1 VRVTATWPCDDLPSE
16 RFPIFTR
23 ANTGEV
29 FSDAAT
35 PLTWSVFG
43 TGVYDAAYRDG
54 LYRIGVFTPE
64 DFRPE
69 GECEVVGC
77 FGGYVYINVSI
88 SRVLAVRTPGMTAE
102 AIDQSFFGEHPDV
115 RPYSPHRLDEDPAC
129 TERMVA
135 WMGSLFSATDVPEL
149 AEHTHRIDEVVA
161 ARPDLTTLSDAE
173 LVDRYR
179 SLVPEMRPVFAT
191 HIVHLYASNIVA
203 GLIAQV
209 GAAVGAGELVA
220 KATAGLGDV
229 DSAQQAYDLW
239 NLSRV
244 VRSSPSVSAEFD
256 QGVRGLLGR
265 LQDAAGRD
273 ADQGVKS
280 FLAGWEQFVDD
291 WGFLGPSVW
300 EFRSPTY
307 GANPEIPLRML
318 DHARKV
324 ADEQSPEL
332 RTAHLGA
339 DREAA
344 VAEIARRLEGS
355 ELQAQFLGAAHAA
368 TLFLPAREA
377 TKVQCTRL
385 CEEARMTMR
394 ELGGRFV
401 ERGVLARW
409 QDVLLLMGDEI
420 DDFVA
425 DPGPFAE
432 TVDQRKATLTL
443 LESKWPPFILDGAP
457 PPVEEFEDR
466 DESVSS
472 PVSAGEVL
480 RGLGVAPGTH
490 TGPAR
495 VVRSLVDDVELE
507 PGDVLVA
514 MTTDSSWG
522 PLFLTAGAVVCQTG
536 AAISHAAIVSR
547 ELGIPAAVS
556 VQDCT
561 TRIVDGTV
569 VTVDGNTGTVTV
581 H

>member
-1 VRVTATWPCDDLPSE
+1 MPVTATWPCDDLPSE

-54 LYRIGVFTPE
+54 LYEIGVFTPE

-102 AIDQSFFGEHPDV
+102 AIDQSLFGEHPDV
-115 RPYSPHRLDEDPAC
+115 RPYKPHPLDENAAC

-135 WMGSLFSATDVPEL
+135 WMTSLFTATDVPEV
-149 AEHTHRIDEVVA
+149 AAHTRRVDEVVA
-161 ARPDLTTLSDAE
+161 ARPDLTTLSDTE

-179 SLVPEMRPVFAT
+179 SLVPEMRPVFAS
-191 HIVHLYASNIVA
+191 HIVHLYAANIVT
-203 GLIAQV
+203 GLVAQV
-209 GAAVGAGELVA
+209 GAAVGAGDLVA
-220 KATAGLGDV
+220 NVTAGLGEV
-229 DSAQQAYDLW
+229 DSAQQSFDLW
-239 NLSRV
+239 ALSRIAHH
-244 VRSSPSVSAEFD
+244 SPAVSAAFD
-256 QGVRGLLGR
+256 KGVDGLLQR
-265 LQDAAGRD
+265 LHDDGGEDA
-273 ADQGVKS
+273 KP
-280 FLAGWEQFVDD
+280 FLDGWDRFVTD

-307 GANPEIPLRML
+307 GADPEIALRML

-324 ADEQSPEL
+324 DDDQSPEI
-332 RTAHLGA
+332 RTAHLVE
-339 DREAA
+339 DRKAA
-344 VAEIARRLEGS
+344 VAEIAGRLEGDPDT
-355 ELQAQFLGAAHAA
+355 QGQFLGAANAA

-385 CEEARMTMR
+385 CDEARRTMR
-394 ELGGRFV
+394 ELGTRLT

-420 DDFVA
+420 DAFVA
-425 DPGPFAE
+425 SPAGFAE
-432 TVDQRKATLTL
+432 TVDERRATLDL
-443 LESKWPPFILDGAP
+443 LESKWPPFILEGAP
-457 PPVEEFEDR
+457 PPIEQFADR
-466 DESVSS
+466 DSSIVS
-472 PVSAGEVL
+472 PVSAGDVL
-480 RGLGVAPGTH
+480 NGIGVAPGTH

-507 PGDVLVA
+507 PGEVLVA

-536 AAISHAAIVSR
+536 ATISHAAIVSR

-569 VTVDGNTGTVTV
+569 LTVDGNTGVVTV

>member
-1 VRVTATWPCDDLPSE
+1 MSVTWPCDDKPSE

-43 TGVYDAAYRDG
+43 RGVYDAAYRDG
-54 LYRIGVFTPE
+54 LYRIGVFTPD

-102 AIDQSFFGEHPDV
+102 AIDRSFFGEHPDV
-115 RPYSPHRLDEDPAC
+115 RPYRPNPLDENPEC

-135 WMGSLFSATDVPEL
+135 WMTSLFGATAIPEF
-149 AEHTHRIDEVVA
+149 EQHRTRIDRVVA
-161 ARPDLTTLSDAE
+161 QRPDLGALTDAG
-173 LVDRYR
+173 LVDHYR
-179 SLVPEMRPVFAT
+179 GLVPEMRPVFAT
-191 HIVHLYASNIVA
+191 HIVNLYSANIVA

-220 KATAGLGDV
+220 RVTAGLGDV
-229 DSAQQAYDLW
+229 DSAEQSFDLW
-239 NLSRV
+239 RLSRTVRNSPV
-244 VRSSPSVSAEFD
+244 VGAEFD
-256 QGVRGLLGR
+256 KGVDGLLSR
-265 LQDAAGRD
+265 LEAASDHPEVQAFRKEWDAFIGA
-273 ADQGVKS
+273 
-280 FLAGWEQFVDD
+280 

-307 GANPEIPLRML
+307 GSNPEIPLRML
-318 DHARKV
+318 DHARAV
-324 ADEQSPEL
+324 TDDRSPQH
-332 RTAHLGA
+332 RTAHVVA
-339 DREAA
+339 EREAA
-344 VAEIARRLEGS
+344 VAEIAKRLEGDPAT
-355 ELQAQFLGAAHAA
+355 QGQFLAAANVA
-368 TLFLPAREA
+368 RIFLPGREA

-394 ELGGRFV
+394 ELGGRLV

-409 QDVLLLMGDEI
+409 QDVLLLMDDEI
-420 DDFVA
+420 DAFVS
-425 DPGPFAE
+425 DPAPFAE
-432 TVDQRKATLTL
+432 IVDERKATLTL
-443 LESKWPPFILDGAP
+443 LEAKWPPFILEGAP
-457 PPVEEFEDR
+457 PSAETFEDR
-466 DESVSS
+466 DSSITS
-472 PVSAGEVL
+472 PVGAGEVL
-480 RGLGVAPGTH
+480 AGLGVSPGSH

-495 VVRSLVDDVELE
+495 VVRSLIDDVDLE

-561 TRIVDGTV
+561 TRIADGTV

-581 H
+581 G

>member
-1 VRVTATWPCDDLPSE
+1 VTATWPCDDLPSE

-54 LYRIGVFTPE
+54 LYQIGVFTPE

-115 RPYSPHRLDEDPAC
+115 RPYRPHPLDENPAC

-135 WMGSLFSATDVPEL
+135 WMTSLFTATAVPEV
-149 AEHTHRIDEVVA
+149 AEHTRRIDKIVA
-161 ARPDLTTLSDAE
+161 ERPDLTTLTDTE

-191 HIVHLYASNIVA
+191 HIVHLYSANIVA

-220 KATAGLGDV
+220 KATSGLGEV
-229 DSAQQAYDLW
+229 DSAQQSYDLW
-239 NLSRV
+239 NLSRI
-244 VRSSPSVSAEFD
+244 VRNSSAVTAEFEKGVHGLLERLSAAGPD
-256 QGVRGLLGR
+256 VDDGVRE
-265 LQDAAGRD
+265 
-273 ADQGVKS
+273 
-280 FLAGWEQFVDD
+280 FLAGWDQFVSD

-307 GANPEIPLRML
+307 GSNPEIPLRML

-324 ADEQSPEL
+324 TDEHSPDI
-332 RTAHLGA
+332 RTAHLAA

-344 VAEIARRLEGS
+344 VAEIARRLEGN
-355 ELQAQFLGAAHAA
+355 ELQGQFLGAANAA

-420 DDFVA
+420 DDFVSN
-425 DPGPFAE
+425 PGPFAE
-432 TVDQRKATLTL
+432 RVDERKATLLL
-443 LESKWPPFILDGAP
+443 LESKWPPFILEGAP
-457 PPVEEFEDR
+457 GPAEDFEDR
-466 DESVSS
+466 SDAIVS
-472 PVSAGEVL
+472 PVGSGDVL
-480 RGLGVAPGTH
+480 QGLGVSPGRH

-495 VVRSLVDDVELE
+495 VVRSLLDDVELE
-507 PGDVLVA
+507 PDDVLVA

-561 TRIVDGTV
+561 TRIIDGTMI
-569 VTVDGNTGTVTV
+569 TVDGDTGTVTV

>member
-1 VRVTATWPCDDLPSE
+1 MTATWPCDDLPSE

-102 AIDQSFFGEHPDV
+102 AIDQSLFGEHPDV
-115 RPYSPHRLDEDPAC
+115 RPYRPHPLDENPEC

-135 WMGSLFSATDVPEL
+135 WMGSLFTATSVPEV
-149 AEHTHRIDEVVA
+149 AEHTRRIDEVVA
-161 ARPDLTTLSDAE
+161 ARPDLTSLSDAE

-191 HIVHLYASNIVA
+191 HIVHLYASNIIT

-209 GAAVGAGELVA
+209 GAAVGAEELVP
-220 KATAGLGDV
+220 KVTSGLGDV
-229 DSAQQAYDLW
+229 ESAQQSFDLW
-239 NLSRV
+239 NLSRI
-244 VRSSPSVSAEFD
+244 VRDSPTVTAEFD
-256 QGVRGLLGR
+256 QGIEGVVAR
-265 LQDAAGRD
+265 LRAAGSD
-273 ADQGVKS
+273 ADEGVKA
-280 FLAGWEQFVDD
+280 FLTSWDRFITN

-307 GANPEIPLRML
+307 GTNPDIPLRML
-318 DHARKV
+318 NYARKV
-324 ADEQSPEL
+324 SDDQSPEI
-332 RTAHLGA
+332 RTAHLEG
-339 DREAA
+339 DRQAA
-344 VAEIARRLEGS
+344 VAEIARRLDGNEMH
-355 ELQAQFLGAAHAA
+355 AQFLGAANAA
-368 TLFLPAREA
+368 ALFLPAREA

-420 DDFVA
+420 DQFVTN
-425 DPGPFAE
+425 PVSLGE
-432 TVDQRKATLTL
+432 TVDKRKATLTL
-443 LESKWPPFILDGAP
+443 LESKWPPFILEGAP
-457 PPVEEFEDR
+457 PAIEEFEDR
-466 DESVSS
+466 DDSITSAVSC
-472 PVSAGEVL
+472 GDVL
-480 RGLGVAPGTH
+480 QGLGVSAGTH

-495 VVRSLVDDVELE
+495 IVRSLIDDVDLE

-514 MTTDSSWG
+514 KTTDSSWG
-522 PLFLTAGAVVCQTG
+522 PLFLSAGAVVCETG

-556 VQDCT
+556 VQGCT
-561 TRIVDGTV
+561 TRITDGTIL
-569 VTVDGNTGTVTV
+569 TVDGNTGTVTV

>member
-1 VRVTATWPCDDLPSE
+1 MTATWPCDDLPSE

-35 PLTWSVFG
+35 PLTWSLFG

-54 LYRIGVFTPE
+54 LYQIGVFTPE

-102 AIDQSFFGEHPDV
+102 AIDQALFGEHPDV
-115 RPYSPHRLDEDPAC
+115 RPYKANLLDENPAC

-135 WMGSLFSATDVPEL
+135 WMTSLFTATEVPEV
-149 AEHTHRIDEVVA
+149 AEHTRRIDEVVA
-161 ARPDLTTLSDAE
+161 ERPDLSTLSDIE
-173 LVDRYR
+173 LVERYR

-191 HIVHLYASNIVA
+191 HIVHLYAANIMT

-220 KATAGLGDV
+220 KATSGLGEV
-229 DSAQQAYDLW
+229 DSARQSFDLW
-239 NLSRV
+239 SLSRAA
-244 VRSSPSVSAEFD
+244 RSSPAVSAEFD
-256 QGVRGLLGR
+256 KGDDGLLGR
-265 LQDAAGRD
+265 LRATTGDDGND
-273 ADQGVKS
+273 GVKA
-280 FLAGWEQFVDD
+280 FLTAWDQFIDD

-318 DHARKV
+318 DHARRV
-324 ADEQSPEL
+324 TDDNSPAV
-332 RTAHLGA
+332 RTAHLAG

-344 VAEIARRLEGS
+344 VAEIARRLEGN
-355 ELQAQFLGAAHAA
+355 ELQPQFLGAANAA

-425 DPGPFAE
+425 DPAPFAE
-432 TVDQRKATLTL
+432 RVDGRKATLTL
-443 LESKWPPFILDGAP
+443 LESKWPPFILEGAP
-457 PPVEEFEDR
+457 GPVEEFEDR
-466 DESVSS
+466 SDALKS
-472 PVSAGEVL
+472 PVTSGEVL
-480 RGLGVAPGTH
+480 QGLGVAPGTH

-495 VVRSLVDDVELE
+495 VVRSLLDDVDLE
-507 PGDVLVA
+507 PDDVLVA

-536 AAISHAAIVSR
+536 ATISHAAIVSR

-561 TRIVDGTV
+561 TRIADGTM
-569 VTVDGNTGTVTV
+569 VTVDGDTGTVSI

>member
-1 VRVTATWPCDDLPSE
+1 MTATWPCDDLPSE

-102 AIDQSFFGEHPDV
+102 AIDQSLFGEHPDV
-115 RPYSPHRLDEDPAC
+115 RPYRPHPLDENPGC

-135 WMGSLFSATDVPEL
+135 WMGSLFTATSVPEV
-149 AEHTHRIDEVVA
+149 AEHTRRIDEVVA
-161 ARPDLTTLSDAE
+161 ARPDLTSLSDAE

-191 HIVHLYASNIVA
+191 HIVHLYASNIIT

-209 GAAVGAGELVA
+209 GAAVGAEELVP
-220 KATAGLGDV
+220 KVTSGLGDV
-229 DSAQQAYDLW
+229 ESAQQSYDLW
-239 NLSRV
+239 NLSRI
-244 VRSSPSVSAEFD
+244 VRDSPTVTAEFD
-256 QGVRGLLGR
+256 QGIEGVVAR
-265 LQDAAGRD
+265 LRAAGSD
-273 ADQGVKS
+273 VDEGLKA
-280 FLAGWEQFVDD
+280 FLTSWDRFITN

-307 GANPEIPLRML
+307 GTNPDIPLRML
-318 DHARKV
+318 NHARKV
-324 ADEQSPEL
+324 SDDQSPEI
-332 RTAHLGA
+332 RTAHLAA
-339 DREAA
+339 DRQAA
-344 VAEIARRLEGS
+344 VAEIARRLDGNEM
-355 ELQAQFLGAAHAA
+355 QAQFLGAANAVA
-368 TLFLPAREA
+368 LFLPAREA

-420 DDFVA
+420 DQFVTN
-425 DPGPFAE
+425 PVSFAE

-443 LESKWPPFILDGAP
+443 LESKWPPFILEGAP
-457 PPVEEFEDR
+457 PAIEEFEDR
-466 DESVSS
+466 DDSITSAVSS
-472 PVSAGEVL
+472 GDVL
-480 RGLGVAPGTH
+480 QGLGVSAGTH

-495 VVRSLVDDVELE
+495 VVRSLIDDVDLE

-514 MTTDSSWG
+514 KTTDSSWG
-522 PLFLTAGAVVCQTG
+522 PLFLSAGAVVCETG

-547 ELGIPAAVS
+547 ELGIPSAVS

-561 TRIVDGTV
+561 TRITDGTIL
-569 VTVDGNTGTVTV
+569 TVDGNTGTVTA

>member
-1 VRVTATWPCDDLPSE
+1 MSSIWPCDDQPSE

-43 TGVYDAAYRDG
+43 RGVYENGYRDG

-69 GECEVVGC
+69 GEGEVVGC

-102 AIDQSFFGEHPDV
+102 AIDRSFFGEHPDV
-115 RPYSPHRLDEDPAC
+115 RPYRPHPRDEDPAC

-135 WMGSLFSATDVPEL
+135 WMGSLFGATDVPEL
-149 AEHTHRIDEVVA
+149 AEHTRRIDQVVA
-161 ARPDLTTLSDAE
+161 ERPDLATLSDAE
-173 LVDRYR
+173 LVERYR

-191 HIVHLYASNIVA
+191 HIVHLYASNIIA

-209 GAAVGAGELVA
+209 GAAVGAGDLVA
-220 KATAGLGDV
+220 KVTAGLGEV
-229 DSAQQAYDLW
+229 DSAQQSFDLW
-239 NLSRV
+239 RLSRT
-244 VRSSPSVSAEFD
+244 VRESPAVSAAFD
-256 QGVRGLLGR
+256 EGVSGLLER
-265 LQDAAGRD
+265 LR
-273 ADQGVKS
+273 ADGGDGARA
-280 FLAGWEQFVDD
+280 FLAEWDRFIAA

-307 GANPEIPLRML
+307 SANPEIPLRML

-324 ADEQSPEL
+324 GDENAPEV
-332 RTAHLGA
+332 RTAHLA
-339 DREAA
+339 DDRKAA
-344 VAEIARRLEGS
+344 IAEIARRLEGS
-355 ELQAQFLGAAHAA
+355 EVQAQFLAAANVA
-368 TLFLPAREA
+368 PLFLPAREA

-385 CEEARMTMR
+385 CDEARTTMR

-420 DDFVA
+420 DAFVA
-425 DPGPFAE
+425 DPAPFAG
-432 TVDQRKATLTL
+432 TVDDRRATLTL
-443 LESKWPPFILDGAP
+443 LESKWPPFILEGAP

-466 DESVSS
+466 DDSVTD
-472 PVSAGEVL
+472 PVAPGEVL
-480 RGLGVAPGTH
+480 QGLGVSPGTH

-495 VVRSLVDDVELE
+495 VVRSLVDDVDLE

-561 TRIVDGTV
+561 TRIADGTM
-569 VTVDGNTGTVTV
+569 VTVDGSTGTVTV
-581 H
+581 A

>member
-1 VRVTATWPCDDLPSE
+1 MTATWPCDDLPSE

-54 LYRIGVFTPE
+54 LYRIGVFTPD

-88 SRVLAVRTPGMTAE
+88 SRVLAVRTPGMTAD
-102 AIDQSFFGEHPDV
+102 AIDRSLFGEHPDV
-115 RPYSPHRLDEDPAC
+115 RPYKPHPLDDNPEC

-135 WMGSLFSATDVPEL
+135 WMGSLFSATDVPEV
-149 AEHTHRIDEVVA
+149 AEHTRRIDEVIA
-161 ARPDLTTLSDAE
+161 ARPDLIALTDAE
-173 LVDRYR
+173 LVDHYR

-191 HIVHLYASNIVA
+191 HIVHLYASNIIT

-220 KATAGLGDV
+220 KVTAGLGEV
-229 DSAQQAYDLW
+229 DSAQQSYDLW

-244 VRSSPSVSAEFD
+244 VRDHATVTAELD
-256 QGVRGLLGR
+256 KGIDGLLSR
-265 LQDAAGRD
+265 LRD
-273 ADQGVKS
+273 AGHDADEGVKA
-280 FLAGWEQFVDD
+280 FLTGWDRFIAD

-324 ADEQSPEL
+324 ADEQSPEI
-332 RTAHLGA
+332 RTAHLAA

-344 VAEIARRLEGS
+344 VAEIACRLEGN

-368 TLFLPAREA
+368 MLFLPAREA

-420 DDFVA
+420 DAFVA
-425 DPGPFAE
+425 DPAPFAD
-432 TVDQRKATLTL
+432 TVDERKATLTL
-443 LESKWPPFILDGAP
+443 LESKWPPFILEGAP
-457 PPVEEFEDR
+457 PAIEEFEDR
-466 DESVSS
+466 DQSISS
-472 PVSAGEVL
+472 PVSSGEVL
-480 RGLGVAPGTH
+480 QGLGVAPGSH

-507 PGDVLVA
+507 PGDVLIA

-569 VTVDGNTGTVTV
+569 VTVNGDTGTVTV

>member
-1 VRVTATWPCDDLPSE
+1 MSVSLTWPCDDQPSE

-35 PLTWSVFG
+35 PLTWDVFG
-43 TGVYDAAYRDG
+43 RGVYDAAYRDG
-54 LYRIGVFTPE
+54 LYRIGVFTPD

-69 GECEVVGC
+69 GQCEVVGC

-102 AIDQSFFGEHPDV
+102 AIDQALFGEHPDV
-115 RPYSPHRLDEDPAC
+115 RPYRPDPRDEDAAC

-135 WMGSLFSATDVPEL
+135 WMGSLFGATEVPEVE
-149 AEHTHRIDEVVA
+149 EHRRRIDQVVA
-161 ARPDLTTLSDAE
+161 ERPDLSTLSDAE
-173 LVDRYR
+173 LIARYR
-179 SLVPEMRPVFAT
+179 GLVPEMRPVFAT
-191 HIVHLYASNIVA
+191 HIVHLYASNIIT

-209 GAAVGAGELVA
+209 GAAVGAGELVSRV
-220 KATAGLGDV
+220 TAGLGEV
-229 DSAQQAYDLW
+229 DSAQQSFDLW
-239 NLSRV
+239 DLSRTIR
-244 VRSSPSVSAEFD
+244 RSPVVSAEFD
-256 QGVRGLLGR
+256 KGIAGVLER
-265 LQDAAGRD
+265 LEETGQPEA
-273 ADQGVKS
+273 KT
-280 FLAGWEQFVDD
+280 FLAEWEDFISA

-307 GANPEIPLRML
+307 GSAPEIPLRML
-318 DHARKV
+318 DHARHV
-324 ADEQSPEL
+324 ADDRAPL
-332 RTAHLGA
+332 VRTSHLAA

-344 VAEIARRLEGS
+344 IAEIARRLEGQ
-355 ELQAQFLGAAHAA
+355 EVQGQFLAAAA
-368 TLFLPAREA
+368 VAPLYLPAREA

-394 ELGGRFV
+394 ELGGRLV
-401 ERGVLARW
+401 ERGALARW
-409 QDVLLLMGDEI
+409 QDVLLLMDAEI
-420 DDFVA
+420 DAYLD
-425 DPGPFAE
+425 DPAPFAE
-432 TVDQRKATLTL
+432 RVDERRAMLTL

-457 PPVEEFEDR
+457 PPVDEFEDR
-466 DESVSS
+466 DTSVSNQ
-472 PVSAGEVL
+472 VSSGEVL
-480 RGLGVAPGTH
+480 LGLGVAPGVH

-495 VVRSLVDDVELE
+495 VVRSLLDDVELD

-536 AAISHAAIVSR
+536 ATISHAAIVSR

>member
-1 VRVTATWPCDDLPSE
+1 MTVTWPCDDLPSE

-54 LYRIGVFTPE
+54 LYRIGVFTPQ

-102 AIDQSFFGEHPDV
+102 AIDRSLFGEHPDV
-115 RPYSPHRLDEDPAC
+115 RPYRPHPLDEDPAC

-135 WMGSLFSATDVPEL
+135 WMTSLFTATDVPEV
-149 AEHTHRIDEVVA
+149 AEHTRRVDEVVA
-161 ARPDLTTLSDAE
+161 ARPDLTALSDTG
-173 LVDRYR
+173 LVDHYR

-191 HIVHLYASNIVA
+191 HIVHLYAANIVT

-209 GAAVGAGELVA
+209 GAAVGAGDLVA
-220 KATAGLGDV
+220 KATSGLGEV
-229 DSAQQAYDLW
+229 DSAQQSYDLW

-244 VRSSPSVSAEFD
+244 VRNSPAVTAEFGKGVDGLLDRLRSAEPD
-256 QGVRGLLGR
+256 G
-265 LQDAAGRD
+265 DD
-273 ADQGVKS
+273 GVKS
-280 FLAGWEQFVDD
+280 FLAGWEQFLSD

-307 GANPEIPLRML
+307 GSNPEIPLRML

-324 ADEQSPEL
+324 TDEHAPAI
-332 RTAHLGA
+332 RTSHLAA

-344 VAEIARRLEGS
+344 VAEIARRLEGD
-355 ELQAQFLGAAHAA
+355 EMQGQFLGAANAA

-394 ELGGRFV
+394 ELGGRLV

-409 QDVLLLMGDEI
+409 QDVLLLMADEI

-425 DPGPFAE
+425 DPAPFAE
-432 TVDQRKATLTL
+432 RVDERRATLL
-443 LESKWPPFILDGAP
+443 VLESKWPPFILEGAP
-457 PPVEEFEDR
+457 GPVEDFEDR
-466 DESVSS
+466 SDAIVS
-472 PVSAGEVL
+472 PVTSGEVL
-480 RGLGVAPGTH
+480 QGLGVSPGSH

-495 VVRSLVDDVELE
+495 VVRSLLDDVELE
-507 PGDVLVA
+507 PDDVLVA

-569 VTVDGNTGTVTV
+569 VTVDGDTGTVTV

>member
-1 VRVTATWPCDDLPSE
+1 MTVTWPCDDLPSE

-54 LYRIGVFTPE
+54 LYRIGVFTPQ

-102 AIDQSFFGEHPDV
+102 AIDRSLFGEHPDV
-115 RPYSPHRLDEDPAC
+115 RPYRPHPLDEDPAC

-135 WMGSLFSATDVPEL
+135 WMTSLFTATDVPEV
-149 AEHTHRIDEVVA
+149 AEHTRRVDEVVA
-161 ARPDLTTLSDAE
+161 ARPDLTALSDSG
-173 LVDRYR
+173 LVDHYR

-191 HIVHLYASNIVA
+191 HIVHLYAANIVT

-220 KATAGLGDV
+220 KATSGLGEV
-229 DSAQQAYDLW
+229 DSAQQSYDLW

-244 VRSSPSVSAEFD
+244 VRNSPAVTAEFGKGVDGLLDRLRSAEPD
-256 QGVRGLLGR
+256 GDDGI
-265 LQDAAGRD
+265 
-273 ADQGVKS
+273 KS
-280 FLAGWEQFVDD
+280 FLAGWEQFISD

-307 GANPEIPLRML
+307 GSNPEIPLRML

-324 ADEQSPEL
+324 TDEHAPAI
-332 RTAHLGA
+332 RTSHLAA

-344 VAEIARRLEGS
+344 VAEIARRLEGD
-355 ELQAQFLGAAHAA
+355 ELQGQFLGAANAA

-401 ERGVLARW
+401 DRGVLARW
-409 QDVLLLMGDEI
+409 QDVLLLMADEI

-425 DPGPFAE
+425 DPAPFAE
-432 TVDQRKATLTL
+432 RVDERRATLL
-443 LESKWPPFILDGAP
+443 VLESKWPPFILEGAP
-457 PPVEEFEDR
+457 GPVEDFEDR
-466 DESVSS
+466 SDAIVS
-472 PVSAGEVL
+472 PVTSGEVL
-480 RGLGVAPGTH
+480 HGLGVSPGSH

-495 VVRSLVDDVELE
+495 VVRSLLDDVELE
-507 PGDVLVA
+507 PDDVLVA

-569 VTVDGNTGTVTV
+569 VTVDGDTGTVTV
-581 H
+581 R